1 MRRLSAILLLLLTSA
16 LCAAQSPADVVQA
29 PGAAQPQLVDQL
41 LHSPRNTSS
50 ALSNLQAT
58 PLWGTP
64 DGRILA
70 IVAFADNS
78 VPAKPQAPQIGSA
91 TDWKFVDVTNFVTS
105 GLLLNLN
112 RDTAAYAT
120 FGRGVLLG
128 PTYPAAWSCGP
139 VVVPDASGAACGER
153 ATLAH
158 SGALQFGADWS
169 VLDNLD
175 LDLSYGM
182 AWFRHDYAP
191 GAPTLP
197 AVDLFAAVGNSAF
210 PTLLIPGFETNDV
223 QNAELSALGRWRFDG
238 PSSLDLGAS
247 LTHMQVYAPTGSTPL
262 TSLNQA
268 AVSFGLRYGSFSGNV
283 TGHVLGPADVFSS
296 NSRWTGLDIGL
307 SWRTPWQGRLSV
319 GTQNLWSSGA
329 VPLLNEPGAREVE
342 SNQARIPYVQYH
354 QDL

>member
-16 LCAAQSPADVVQA
+16 LCAAQSPADVLQA

-41 LHSPRNTSS
+41 LHSPRNTPS

-70 IVAFADNS
+70 IVAFADSS

-128 PTYPAAWSCGP
+128 PTYPATWSCGP

-153 ATLAH
+153 A
-158 SGALQFGADWS
+158 
-169 VLDNLD
+169 
-175 LDLSYGM
+175 
-182 AWFRHDYAP
+182 
-191 GAPTLP
+191 
-197 AVDLFAAVGNSAF
+197 
-210 PTLLIPGFETNDV
+210 
-223 QNAELSALGRWRFDG
+223 
-238 PSSLDLGAS
+238 SSRTVA
-247 LTHMQVYAPTGSTPL
+247 
-262 TSLNQA
+262 
-268 AVSFGLRYGSFSGNV
+268 RC
-283 TGHVLGPADVFSS
+283 SS
-296 NSRWTGLDIGL
+296 SRL
-307 SWRTPWQGRLSV
+307 V
-319 GTQNLWSSGA
+319 GTRQSRSRPQLRHGSVPPRLRPRRADPAGSRSLCRGRQLGVSDAADSG
-329 VPLLNEPGAREVE
+329 L
-342 SNQARIPYVQYH
+342 
-354 QDL
+354 